1 MRYRVELPGRQ
12 ALYWIGIDLLKA
24 GPLAGMHVFL
34 PGRGGQFDLPLT
46 FHEKDR
52 SSILPDQP
60 GGMRLTG
67 TGARLLRHHLQ
78 ISLAGVWAVTLRIE
92 KQKFTF
98 R

>member
-1 MRYRVELPGRQ
+1 
-12 ALYWIGIDLLKA
+12 
-24 GPLAGMHVFL
+24 MHVFL

-67 TGARLLRHHLQ
+67 TGARLLKHDL
-78 ISLAGVWAVTLRIE
+78 
-92 KQKFTF
+92 
-98 R
+98 